1 MIYSLRGTLARTE
14 PGAAVVECAGVG
26 YRCLTTA
33 NTLRALPPV
42 GKDVFLYTYLNV
54 REDAL
59 DLFGFAEEA
68 EASCF
73 RMLIGVSGIG
83 PKGALAILSQ
93 TTPDRFAFAVA
104 SGDAKTIAKAPGV
117 GMKTAQ
123 RVVLDLKDKIGA
135 FAPAGTAADGPG
147 TAPLPQGAPE
157 EAVNALLVLG
167 YSSAEAMGAVG
178 RLDASLPVEEL
189 IRQALRQL
197 ARR

>member
-14 PGAAVVECAGVG
+14 PGAVVVECAGVG

-33 NTLRALPPV
+33 NTLRALPSV

-73 RMLIGVSGIG
+73 RMLIGVSGVG
-83 PKGALAILSQ
+83 PKAAIAVLSQ

-104 SGDAKTIAKAPGV
+104 SGDAKALAKAPGV
-117 GMKTAQ
+117 GIKTAQ
-123 RVVLDLKDKIGA
+123 RIVLDLKDKVGA
-135 FAPAGTAADGPG
+135 FAPAGAAEETGA
-147 TAPLPQGAPE
+147 APLPKGAPE

-178 RLDASLPVEEL
+178 KLDASLPVEEL